1 MAMIAPAKTSAAI
14 ALRTRLMR
22 EKAARAPAPRAVMPS
37 EFPLAVR
44 SLNIVAGLTRT
55 VLRHKRLVVIG
66 WVLLTLVGMAAAGPA
81 SEALDQRFSVPG
93 REGWEASE
101 EIVRTFG
108 SGGETLPLVPVVKL
122 PEGVTVATPGVVE
135 ELNRL
140 EGLAA
145 EAVPGSRVAGYGSGG
160 KTFTS
165 DDGTTAFMYVF
176 VPLSD
181 DPFGGSVEAMRRL
194 RKALAGA
201 TVAGAPVRL
210 TGYDAL
216 FDSQGEAEG
225 PGVLLEAVIGGFGAL
240 IVLAFVFGSLLA
252 FVPLA
257 MAICSVLV
265 SFLLLWGLTAVTE
278 VSPIVQFLV
287 ALIGLGVSID
297 YALLIVVRWREERQ
311 NGLGREEAVIAAM
324 GTAGRAVVFSGT
336 TVAVGLLAL
345 IALPLPFLRSMGYG
359 GLLIPLVATL
369 VAITLLPVILA
380 TIGPRLDRRRVR
392 RGDRSQAFWQRWSE
406 GVVRRRVPVV
416 FASLAVLAALLFAA
430 TDLHM
435 GNADPDTIARQ
446 GPAKQGLD
454 ALAASGIGKGA
465 IAPVE
470 TLVPQSPAAEVAAAE
485 AQVEGVHG
493 TSAPGGEGW
502 MRDGKMVVV
511 AVPREGDETEA
522 GRRTVQ
528 DVIDSAHSAS
538 PQARVGG
545 TGPLNADFIDAVY
558 GAFPLMIVLISVL
571 TFLLLARAFR
581 SLLLPAKAIV
591 LNVLSVGAAWG
602 ILVLVWQ
609 NGHGSDELWGIAPT
623 GSIASW
629 IPLMVFAFLYG
640 LSMDYEVFILA
651 RVREEYDQ
659 THDTNEAVVFGLART
674 GRLVTSAALILF
686 LAFAALASGP
696 QTDVKILA
704 TGLAA
709 GILLDATLIR
719 ALLVPALVSMFGRW
733 NWWLPS
739 GVARVLRVR
748 PSPEPAPETGRA

>member
-1 MAMIAPAKTSAAI
+1 MLT
-14 ALRTRLMR
+14 
-22 EKAARAPAPRAVMPS
+22 
-37 EFPLAVR
+37 
-44 SLNIVAGLTRT
+44 GLTKG
-55 VLRHKRLVVIG
+55 VLRHKKLVVIS
-66 WVLLTLVGMAAAGPA
+66 WLLLTLVGMVAAGPA

-93 REGWEASE
+93 REGWEASQ
-101 EIVRTFG
+101 EISRTFG
-108 SGGETLPLVPVVKL
+108 SGGETLPLVPVVQL
-122 PEGVTVATPGVVE
+122 PEGTTVTTPGVRA
-135 ELNRL
+135 ELNQL
-140 EGLAA
+140 EETA
-145 EAVPGSRVAGYGSGG
+145 EKALPGSRVAGFGSTAD
-160 KTFTS
+160 KTFVS
-165 DDGTTAFMYVF
+165 EDGRTAFAYAF

-181 DPFGGSVEAMRRL
+181 DPFGGSVEAQRDL
-194 RKALAGA
+194 RKALAGV
-201 TVAGAPVRL
+201 TVAGEPVRL

-216 FDSQGEAEG
+216 YDSSGDAAEG
-225 PGVLLEAVIGGFGAL
+225 PGVLLEALIGGFGAL
-240 IVLAFVFGSLLA
+240 IVLAWVFGSLLA
-252 FVPLA
+252 LVPLA

-265 SFLLLWGLTAVTE
+265 SFLLLWGLTAITE

-297 YALLIVVRWREERQ
+297 YALLIVVRWREEREK
-311 NGLGREEAVIAAM
+311 GLEGDDAVIAAM

-359 GLLIPLVATL
+359 GLLIPLVATI

-380 TIGPRLDRRRVR
+380 TIGPRLDRRRIR
-392 RGDRSQAFWQRWSE
+392 RRDRSEAFWQRWSE
-406 GVVRRRVPVV
+406 GVVRRRGIVV
-416 FASLAVLAALLFAA
+416 VASLAVLAVLLYAA

-435 GNADPDTIARQ
+435 GNADPDTIAKS
-446 GPAKQGLD
+446 GPAKEALD
-454 ALAASGIGKGA
+454 TLASSGIGKGA

-470 TLVPQSPAAEVAAAE
+470 TIVPTGQASDVAAAQ

-493 TSAPGGEGW
+493 AVAPSGPAW
-502 MRDGKMVVV
+502 QRQGKSVVA
-511 AVPREGDETEA
+511 AVPREGDETKG
-522 GRRTVQ
+522 GRDSVQ
-528 DVIDSAHSAS
+528 EVIDAGHSAS
-538 PQARVGG
+538 PDARVGG

-558 GAFPLMIVLISVL
+558 GAFPLMIALISVL

-581 SLLLPAKAIV
+581 SLLLPLKAII

-609 NGHGSDELWGIAPT
+609 NGHGSEEIWGIAPT

-651 RVREEYDQ
+651 RVREEYDL
-659 THDTNEAVVFGLART
+659 THDTNEAVIFGLART

-696 QTDVKILA
+696 ETDVKILA

-733 NWWLPS
+733 NWWLPT
-739 GVARVLRVR
+739 GVARILRVR
-748 PSPEPAPETGRA
+748 PSPEPAPIEP